1 MATFQ
6 HWRALKFLT
15 FQTEKNTL
23 RMRVSLNCLN
33 GAKNTRDRWAKGIAT
48 MTKRETLSDD
58 KARIEKLNDRIQL
71 YNNFKA
77 DLKDEDVLLILK
89 TLIDLLEG
97 AINGS
102 RKE

>member
-1 MATFQ
+1 
-6 HWRALKFLT
+6 
-15 FQTEKNTL
+15 
-23 RMRVSLNCLN
+23 
-33 GAKNTRDRWAKGIAT
+33 
-48 MTKRETLSDD
+48 MTKRETLIDN
-58 KARIEKLNDRIQL
+58 KCRIEKLNDRIQL

-77 DLKDEDVLLILK
+77 ELKDEDVLLILK

>member
-1 MATFQ
+1 
-6 HWRALKFLT
+6 
-15 FQTEKNTL
+15 
-23 RMRVSLNCLN
+23 
-33 GAKNTRDRWAKGIAT
+33 
-48 MTKRETLSDD
+48 MTKREILTDD
-58 KARIEKLNDRIQL
+58 KTRIEKLNDRIQL

-77 DLKDEDVLLILK
+77 ELKDEDVLLILK

>member
-1 MATFQ
+1 
-6 HWRALKFLT
+6 
-15 FQTEKNTL
+15 
-23 RMRVSLNCLN
+23 
-33 GAKNTRDRWAKGIAT
+33 
-48 MTKRETLSDD
+48 MTKRETLIDD

>member
-1 MATFQ
+1 
-6 HWRALKFLT
+6 
-15 FQTEKNTL
+15 
-23 RMRVSLNCLN
+23 
-33 GAKNTRDRWAKGIAT
+33 

-71 YNNFKA
+71 YNNFK
-77 DLKDEDVLLILK
+77 DELKDEDVLLILK

>member
-1 MATFQ
+1 
-6 HWRALKFLT
+6 
-15 FQTEKNTL
+15 
-23 RMRVSLNCLN
+23 
-33 GAKNTRDRWAKGIAT
+33 
-48 MTKRETLSDD
+48 MTKREILSDD

-71 YNNFKA
+71 YNNFKD

>member
-1 MATFQ
+1 M
-6 HWRALKFLT
+6 
-15 FQTEKNTL
+15 
-23 RMRVSLNCLN
+23 
-33 GAKNTRDRWAKGIAT
+33 KGTAT
-48 MTKRETLSDD
+48 MTKREILSDD

-77 DLKDEDVLLILK
+77 ELKDEDVLLILK

>member
-1 MATFQ
+1 
-6 HWRALKFLT
+6 
-15 FQTEKNTL
+15 
-23 RMRVSLNCLN
+23 
-33 GAKNTRDRWAKGIAT
+33 
-48 MTKRETLSDD
+48 MTKRETLIDD

-77 DLKDEDVLLILK
+77 ELKDEDVLLILK

>member
-1 MATFQ
+1 
-6 HWRALKFLT
+6 
-15 FQTEKNTL
+15 
-23 RMRVSLNCLN
+23 
-33 GAKNTRDRWAKGIAT
+33 
-48 MTKRETLSDD
+48 MTKRETLIDD

-71 YNNFKA
+71 YNNFK
-77 DLKDEDVLLILK
+77 DELKDEDVLLILK

>member
-1 MATFQ
+1 
-6 HWRALKFLT
+6 
-15 FQTEKNTL
+15 
-23 RMRVSLNCLN
+23 MRVSPNCLN
-33 GAKNTRDRWAKGIAT
+33 GANNTRDRWAKGTVT
-48 MTKRETLSDD
+48 MTKMETLSDD

-77 DLKDEDVLLILK
+77 ELKDEDVLLILK

>member
-1 MATFQ
+1 
-6 HWRALKFLT
+6 
-15 FQTEKNTL
+15 
-23 RMRVSLNCLN
+23 
-33 GAKNTRDRWAKGIAT
+33 
-48 MTKRETLSDD
+48 MTKRETLSYD

-77 DLKDEDVLLILK
+77 ELKDEDVLLILK

>member
-1 MATFQ
+1 
-6 HWRALKFLT
+6 
-15 FQTEKNTL
+15 
-23 RMRVSLNCLN
+23 
-33 GAKNTRDRWAKGIAT
+33 
-48 MTKRETLSDD
+48 MTKREILSDD

-71 YNNFKA
+71 YNNFK
-77 DLKDEDVLLILK
+77 DELRDEDVLLILK

>member
-1 MATFQ
+1 
-6 HWRALKFLT
+6 
-15 FQTEKNTL
+15 
-23 RMRVSLNCLN
+23 
-33 GAKNTRDRWAKGIAT
+33 
-48 MTKRETLSDD
+48 MTKREILSDD

-71 YNNFKA
+71 YNNFK
-77 DLKDEDVLLILK
+77 DELKDEDVLLIIK

>member
-1 MATFQ
+1 
-6 HWRALKFLT
+6 
-15 FQTEKNTL
+15 
-23 RMRVSLNCLN
+23 
-33 GAKNTRDRWAKGIAT
+33 

-71 YNNFKA
+71 CNNFKA
-77 DLKDEDVLLILK
+77 ELKEEDVLLILK